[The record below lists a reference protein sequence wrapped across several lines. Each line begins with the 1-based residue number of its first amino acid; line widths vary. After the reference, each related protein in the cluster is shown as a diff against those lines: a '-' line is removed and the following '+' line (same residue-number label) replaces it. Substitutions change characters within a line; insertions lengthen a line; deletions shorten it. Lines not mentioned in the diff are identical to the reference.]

1 MKIYLKNKKY
11 AIKRI
16 ACELEGILHTEDSDK
31 ASDKAPIMVFW

>member
-16 ACELEGILHTEDSDK
+16 ARELEGILHTEDSDK
-31 ASDKAPIMVFW
+31 ASDKAPITENW